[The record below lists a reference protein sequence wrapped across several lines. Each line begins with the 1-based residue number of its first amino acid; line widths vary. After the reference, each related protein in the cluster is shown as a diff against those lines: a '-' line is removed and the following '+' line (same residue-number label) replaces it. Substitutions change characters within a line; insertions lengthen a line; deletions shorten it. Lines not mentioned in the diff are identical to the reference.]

1 MRGGGAALGAALL
14 CASVWGSASAAED
27 IGALV
32 APYLTGLSRALLG
45 EVVGTARADAPTP
58 TGPPVPYGAV
68 AVMLVPYS
76 AAFEQELDRIKAGL
90 RDSLRSYADGAVRAV
105 AAREAY
111 ERALLAAG
119 AGELVRG
126 EVSDVAG
133 RFRFSGVPAG
143 DWLLLAWWNVEHPVR
158 GRRLQKREA
167 GHFTD
172 NPERVG
178 STAVMYWRMR
188 LHVPASEVVAVTLS
202 DRNGWMTGVRE
213 ELRLPGSPGDAAKRR
228 QGTTR

>member
-1 MRGGGAALGAALL
+1 MRGCGAALGAALL
-14 CASVWGSASAAED
+14 CATAWGPAPAAED
-27 IGALV
+27 IGTLV
-32 APYLTGLSRALLG
+32 APYLTGLSRGLLG
-45 EVVGTARADAPTP
+45 EVVGTARADSPTP

-90 RDSLRSYADGAVRAV
+90 RDSLRSYADGAARA
-105 AAREAY
+105 ATAREVY

-126 EVSDVAG
+126 EVSDVDG

-143 DWLLLAWWNVEHPVR
+143 NWLLLAWRNAEHPIR
-158 GRRLQKREA
+158 GRRLQKREV
-167 GHFTD
+167 GHFTE
-172 NPERVG
+172 NLERMG
-178 STAVMYWRMR
+178 STAVTYWRMR
-188 LHVPASEVVAVTLS
+188 LHVLASEVVAVTLN

-213 ELRLPGSPGDAAKRR
+213 GLRLPDSPGDAAKRR